1 MNRNNALKAAAMKGA
16 IQTIENLITALEQQR
31 KSMQQQLDNLL
42 DG

>member
-1 MNRNNALKAAAMKGA
+1 MNRNDALKAAAMKGA

-31 KSMQQQLDNLL
+31 RSIQQQLDHLL

>member
-1 MNRNNALKAAAMKGA
+1 MNRNTALKAAAMKGA